1 MIVYA
6 SSGDMNLSVVSI
18 NKKLLLEKKAE
29 KNSKNNFMN
38 NFGEPI
44 LKVNNLNVEF
54 ANESSTF
61 KAVHNLNFYLS
72 EKETLAIV
80 GESGSGKSVTA
91 LSIMQLLPY
100 PIAFHSK
107 DSSINFKGL
116 ELIDLPK
123 KELENIRGK
132 RISMIFQEP
141 MTSLN
146 PFIKVGKQIVESI
159 QVHNKVFKKEAS
171 DKAIDLLRKVE
182 IEDPEQKFSSFPHQL
197 SGGQRQR
204 VMIAMALSNNPQ
216 ILIADEPTTALDVT
230 VEKELLILLNKLKE
244 EENLSIIFITHDLN
258 VVKRFADKVLVMYQG
273 NVLEQGTTSEIFS
286 NPKDP
291 YTKKLIESIP
301 EPKKIR
307 RMSGS
312 KILECK
318 NLNVSYQVKEA
329 SILQKEERFDAV
341 KEISFSLFT
350 NSTLGIVGESGSG
363 KSTILK
369 AILGIEEYSGDILFE
384 NEILKKDRLSNLRKN
399 CQVVFQDPFSSLS
412 PRMRVQEIIQEGL
425 DIHFKQMSEKEK
437 KQRILESIND
447 VHIDPSC
454 LKKFPHEFSGGQRQR
469 IAIARALITNPKLIL
484 LDEPTSALD
493 VSIQKEILLLLKDL
507 QNSKDISYVLISHDL
522 RVIRSMS
529 DTVLVMKKG
538 SIIESGPTDQIF
550 DTPQDEY
557 TISLINAAYN

>member
-1 MIVYA
+1 M
-6 SSGDMNLSVVSI
+6 
-18 NKKLLLEKKAE
+18 LEKTAE
-29 KNSKNNFMN
+29 KNNKNKFMN
-38 NFGEPI
+38 NFGDPI

-61 KAVHNLNFYLS
+61 KAVNNINFNLS

-107 DSSINFKGL
+107 NSSISFRGT
-116 ELIDLPK
+116 ELINLPK
-123 KELENIRGK
+123 KELEDIRGK

-146 PFIKVGKQIVESI
+146 PFLKVGMQIVESI
-159 QVHNKVFKKEAS
+159 QVHKKVLKKDAKEMAV
-171 DKAIDLLRKVE
+171 DLLKKVE
-182 IEDPEQKFSSFPHQL
+182 IPDPEQKFSSFPHQL

-258 VVKRFADKVLVMYQG
+258 VVKRFADKVLVMNKG
-273 NVLEQGTTSEIFS
+273 NIVERGTTLEIFS
-286 NPKDP
+286 NPNDS
-291 YTKKLIESIP
+291 YTKRLIESIP
-301 EPKKIR
+301 EPKVIKRI
-307 RMSGS
+307 SDS
-312 KILECK
+312 KILECRK
-318 NLNVSYQVKEA
+318 LRVSYQVREA
-329 SILQKEERFDAV
+329 SLLQKEERFDAV
-341 KEISFSLFT
+341 REVSFSLT
-350 NSTLGIVGESGSG
+350 DNSTLGIVGESGSG

-369 AILGIEEYSGDILFE
+369 AILGIEEYSGRIFFE
-384 NEILKKDRLSNLRKN
+384 NKILKKDNLGDFRKK

-412 PRMRVQEIIQEGL
+412 PRMKVEEIIREGL
-425 DIHFKQMSEKEK
+425 DIHFKQMTKKEK
-437 KQRILESIND
+437 KQRILDSINE
-447 VHIDPSC
+447 VHLDPSC
-454 LKKFPHEFSGGQRQR
+454 LEKFPHEFSGGQRQR

-493 VSIQKEILLLLKDL
+493 VSIQKEILQLLKDL
-507 QNSKDISYVLISHDL
+507 QNSKNISYVLISHDL

-529 DTVLVMKKG
+529 DRVLVMKKG
-538 SIIESGPTDQIF
+538 SIVESGATHQIF

-557 TISLINAAYN
+557 TINLINAAYN

>member
-1 MIVYA
+1 M
-6 SSGDMNLSVVSI
+6 
-18 NKKLLLEKKAE
+18 LEKTAE
-29 KNSKNNFMN
+29 KNNKNKFMN
-38 NFGEPI
+38 NFGDPI

-61 KAVHNLNFYLS
+61 KAVNNINFNLS

-107 DSSINFKGL
+107 NSSISFRGT
-116 ELIDLPK
+116 ELINLPK
-123 KELENIRGK
+123 KELEDIRGK

-146 PFIKVGKQIVESI
+146 PFLKVGMQIVESI
-159 QVHNKVFKKEAS
+159 QVHKKVLKKDAKEMAV
-171 DKAIDLLRKVE
+171 DLLKKVE
-182 IEDPEQKFSSFPHQL
+182 IPDPEQKFSSFPHQL

-258 VVKRFADKVLVMYQG
+258 VVKRFADKVLVMNKG
-273 NVLEQGTTSEIFS
+273 NIVERGTTLEIFS
-286 NPKDP
+286 NPNDS
-291 YTKKLIESIP
+291 YTKRLIESIP
-301 EPKKIR
+301 EPKVIKRI
-307 RMSGS
+307 SDS
-312 KILECK
+312 KILECRK
-318 NLNVSYQVKEA
+318 LRVSYQVREA
-329 SILQKEERFDAV
+329 SLLQKEERFDAV
-341 KEISFSLFT
+341 REVSFSLT
-350 NSTLGIVGESGSG
+350 DNSTLGIVGESGSG

-369 AILGIEEYSGDILFE
+369 AILGIEEYSGRIFFE
-384 NEILKKDRLSNLRKN
+384 NKILKKDNLGDFRKK

-412 PRMRVQEIIQEGL
+412 PRMKVEEIIREGL
-425 DIHFKQMSEKEK
+425 DIHFKQMTKKEK
-437 KQRILESIND
+437 KQRILDSINE
-447 VHIDPSC
+447 VHLDSSC
-454 LKKFPHEFSGGQRQR
+454 LEKFPHEFSGGQRQR

-493 VSIQKEILLLLKDL
+493 VSIQKEILQLLKDL
-507 QNSKDISYVLISHDL
+507 QNSKNISYVLISHDL

-529 DTVLVMKKG
+529 DRVLVMKKG
-538 SIIESGPTDQIF
+538 SIVESGATDQIF

-557 TISLINAAYN
+557 TINLINAAYN